1 TVSEPIMLTSEEAL
15 NLFEATLEEA
25 PVAVNDQ
32 FDKIYQH
39 VKKHLFRNGT
49 TDEKEKSRLEAVDK
63 LKVWKKNKTL
73 PQDYLEDLLRIIQND
88 GLTGEEIRFINK
100 LTPKNVSHLLERIP
114 EEYLNRVVNKM
125 NKVEEGDETL
135 ILAEQFN

>member
-1 TVSEPIMLTSEEAL
+1 M
-15 NLFEATLEEA
+15 
-25 PVAVNDQ
+25 
-32 FDKIYQH
+32 
-39 VKKHLFRNGT
+39 
-49 TDEKEKSRLEAVDK
+49 
-63 LKVWKKNKTL
+63 
-73 PQDYLEDLLRIIQND
+73 LRIIQND

-100 LTPKNVSHLLERIP
+100 LTPKNVNHLLERIP

>member
-1 TVSEPIMLTSEEAL
+1 M
-15 NLFEATLEEA
+15 
-25 PVAVNDQ
+25 
-32 FDKIYQH
+32 
-39 VKKHLFRNGT
+39 
-49 TDEKEKSRLEAVDK
+49 
-63 LKVWKKNKTL
+63 
-73 PQDYLEDLLRIIQND
+73 LRIIQND